1 LRDVYIE
8 ADIMAT
14 PKPKPR
20 RTKSVKRARAD
31 DFWVFENPDKA
42 ASVNGATT
50 QALSHPWRHA
60 IVGPPGAGKLQLL
73 INQLMRCPE
82 KPSVTVLHLDANTM
96 EYNGIADRIYD
107 VLADDFTFHNLDE
120 PGAKVVVLDEVPWTR
135 LPKDRLEKLTTLF
148 RYATHKNTSI
158 AMCYQNFAAIPTE
171 IRRACSAF
179 SFFPSCDKNQLG
191 HMASATGV
199 DVTELRQLLGLTR
212 SRREAITIDDN
223 ERAKPL
229 HYRLQFIWPV
239 RRISGP
245 KPAAP
250 VDDDV
255 RAGGAVVV
263 VPPVS
268 QLPAPE
274 KPAAELEPEGA
285 AYDGD

>member
-1 LRDVYIE
+1 
-8 ADIMAT
+8 MA
-14 PKPKPR
+14 PPNPKPR
-20 RTKSVKRARAD
+20 RTKSVKRARTD
-31 DFWVFENPDKA
+31 DYWVFDNPDKME
-42 ASVNGATT
+42 SVSGATA

-60 IVGPPGAGKLQLL
+60 IIGPPGAGKRSLL
-73 INQLMRCPE
+73 INQLMRAPE
-82 KPSVTVLHLDANTM
+82 KPSVTVLHLDAAGTK
-96 EYNGIADRIYD
+96 EYDQVADRIFD
-107 VLADDFTFHNLDE
+107 VMTDDFTFHNLDE

-148 RYATHKNTSI
+148 RYATHKYCSI
-158 AMCYQNFAAIPTE
+158 ALVYQNFAAIPTE

-268 QLPAPE
+268 ALPAPE
-274 KPAAELEPEGA
+274 KPAELEPEGG
-285 AYDGD
+285 AYDGDGS